1 MTSSNG
7 HRSPASRVMDEA
19 LELAIEERSPYPE
32 RSTFID
38 ADTPY
43 TEREMTRAARRGQ
56 SVVLVSPD
64 CSTRVL
70 EPAAILGPGATGA
83 G

>member
-1 MTSSNG
+1 
-7 HRSPASRVMDEA
+7 MDEA
-19 LELAIEERSPYPE
+19 IELAIEERSPYPE

-43 TEREMTRAARRGQ
+43 TDREMKRAAQRGQ

-70 EPAAILGPGATGA
+70 EPAEILGSGAA
-83 G
+83 DAA